1 MVELLSRVFVH
12 RGRFFHEPWRVFDF
26 AVVGISLM
34 PASGPVSIVRAL
46 RVLRLVSL
54 VPSMRRVVSP
64 LLTAVPGMASLVGRD
79 RCGTH
84 SGVV

>member
-1 MVELLSRVFVH
+1 MLRVIVVELLSRVF
-12 RGRFFHEPWRVFDF
+12 DF
-26 AVVGISLM
+26 AVIGISLM
-34 PASGPVSIVRAL
+34 SASGPVSIVRALRVL